1 MNLIKKYALNYLSKY
16 DSSKKNLEL
25 ILRKKINRL
34 NLEKKDKYLLFNSID
49 TIILELEKKNII
61 NDNNYIDRK
70 ILNLSSQAKSKN
82 FIANYLLQKG
92 LNKDAI
98 NMRLRE
104 FELNNEDWEYQSAK
118 LFIIKK
124 KINIKNKEMKQK
136 YLSKMSRAGF
146 NYSLCKKILE
156 L

>member
-1 MNLIKKYALNYLSKY
+1 M
-16 DSSKKNLEL
+16 
-25 ILRKKINRL
+25 
-34 NLEKKDKYLLFNSID
+34 
-49 TIILELEKKNII
+49 
-61 NDNNYIDRK
+61 
-70 ILNLSSQAKSKN
+70 
-82 FIANYLLQKG
+82 QKG